1 RSAGGAVGL
10 LAAKPRQLRACPL
23 HPRRRVT
30 PPRVNQQRP
39 GRRRRT
45 PSKPASPSY
54 HERNAMFDT
63 DRSHR
68 RSIRGVLVAT
78 ALAAATVA
86 LSAAASAATL
96 TIAAIAP
103 PRPSIRLRRSTASR
117 ASGFPT
123 SPTPRLSGVRPMAT
137 IINSRYVYVKNLHY
151 WDPSAQKWDKV
162 VIKIISDSNAML
174 SALKTGQVQVAEGAA
189 TAAAAAEAAGLKV
202 LSAPSAML
210 GVYIGDIDGKIVPA
224 LKDVRVRQALNFAI
238 DRKGIVASL
247 YGKYGKPTTQSVPQ
261 GIGGYLPKLEDV
273 YPYDPNKAKAL
284 LAEAGY
290 KNRFKFTLIEQP
302 AVSSGD
308 LLAQAMVANWKDA
321 GIDVTLK
328 PTDSFATYVP
338 LMVSQKYPATTLTFQ
353 YSVQLTDTQQL
364 VTKPARY
371 NYMGFTDEKA

>member
-1 RSAGGAVGL
+1 
-10 LAAKPRQLRACPL
+10 
-23 HPRRRVT
+23 
-30 PPRVNQQRP
+30 
-39 GRRRRT
+39 
-45 PSKPASPSY
+45 
-54 HERNAMFDT
+54 
-63 DRSHR
+63 
-68 RSIRGVLVAT
+68 
-78 ALAAATVA
+78 
-86 LSAAASAATL
+86 
-96 TIAAIAP
+96 
-103 PRPSIRLRRSTASR
+103 
-117 ASGFPT
+117 
-123 SPTPRLSGVRPMAT
+123 MAT
-137 IINSRYVYVKNLHY
+137 IINSRYVYVKNPHY

-290 KNRFKFTLIEQP
+290 KNRFKFTLVEQP

-371 NYMGFTDEKA
+371 NYMGFTDEKANALADAQRKQNIDSAEGVAAAEASETYMVDNAFLVPLPAPTVGRHGAAGVDRVRACRTTTRADRR